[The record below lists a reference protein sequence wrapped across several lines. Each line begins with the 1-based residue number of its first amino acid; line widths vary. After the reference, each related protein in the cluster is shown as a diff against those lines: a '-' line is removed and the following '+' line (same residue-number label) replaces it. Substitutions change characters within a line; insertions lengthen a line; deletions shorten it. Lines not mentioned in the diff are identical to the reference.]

1 MLNNY
6 TVNIQPYVVPPS
18 VMYQQEKQE
27 IKPYEQKPQN
37 ADSFQQNK
45 DQSRQQN
52 FQTVNYNST
61 KINIGQVLTDFQNTL
76 KAIAAPQEVEEEI
89 QGYLKLIEIQ
99 SKKENPS
106 IDIIKL
112 NLRTASKIL
121 DTYISETL
129 QKPSKVVEE
138 WINALLLQ
146 QIDFKHDPE
155 KAELSA
161 AEQIINGQ
169 KQDEEEKQEQKQDEE
184 PKENQKENSKAVNI
198 FEKATSQ
205 EPFLPKDKNLR
216 QLYMNA
222 KIYTQQ
228 KDYQNALKTYKSSL
242 QLAQKLN
249 DTEAQAY
256 IYNNVGDIFN
266 KQNNLPKALRCYQ
279 ESINSTDDIGLKSK
293 SHHKLGNL
301 YNELNKFDP
310 SMEHYFESLAFKGE
324 LEDIKNQSK
333 ILENIGEM
341 HAKKYSSREAIS
353 YFKLGVDLAK
363 ETKDTKRMSSIF
375 SKTAQTFKQTG
386 KSDKAAKYYQKA
398 IELDKSSNYKMYR
411 EAGDLMM
418 DMNYSQK
425 AKSLYKKGMQIALE
439 KKDLKEAN
447 AIKEKLMN
455 L

>member
-1 MLNNY
+1 L
-6 TVNIQPYVVPPS
+6 
-18 VMYQQEKQE
+18 
-27 IKPYEQKPQN
+27 
-37 ADSFQQNK
+37 
-45 DQSRQQN
+45 
-52 FQTVNYNST
+52 
-61 KINIGQVLTDFQNTL
+61 
-76 KAIAAPQEVEEEI
+76 
-89 QGYLKLIEIQ
+89 
-99 SKKENPS
+99 
-106 IDIIKL
+106 
-112 NLRTASKIL
+112 
-121 DTYISETL
+121 
-129 QKPSKVVEE
+129 
-138 WINALLLQ
+138 
-146 QIDFKHDPE
+146 
-155 KAELSA
+155 
-161 AEQIINGQ
+161 
-169 KQDEEEKQEQKQDEE
+169 
-184 PKENQKENSKAVNI
+184 
-198 FEKATSQ
+198 
-205 EPFLPKDKNLR
+205 
-216 QLYMNA
+216 NA

-375 SKTAQTFKQTG
+375 SKTPKPST
-386 KSDKAAKYYQKA
+386 
-398 IELDKSSNYKMYR
+398 NR
-411 EAGDLMM
+411 
-418 DMNYSQK
+418 
-425 AKSLYKKGMQIALE
+425 KKR
-439 KKDLKEAN
+439 
-447 AIKEKLMN
+447 
-455 L
+455 